1 VRCQQEAPVIEKEF
15 FQKFKDRGLKVLAMG
30 VKENVEQA
38 SSWSSQHRLTYP
50 VMIDLEGEIYQKYGT
65 GSVPYHVLI
74 DKKFIIRHSE
84 ERFDKDRLIQLL
96 AQYI

>member
-1 VRCQQEAPVIEKEF
+1 VRCQQEAPVIEKEIW
-15 FQKFKDRGLKVLAMG
+15 QRFKEAGLKVLAIG

-50 VMIDLEGEIYQKYGT
+50 VIIDPEGNIYKKYGT

-74 DKKFIIRHSE
+74 DKKLIIRHSQ
-84 ERFDKDRLIQLL
+84 ERFDRDRLIQALD
-96 AQYI
+96 QYI

>member
-1 VRCQQEAPVIEKEF
+1 
-15 FQKFKDRGLKVLAMG
+15 LKVLAIG

-50 VMIDLEGEIYQKYGT
+50 VIIDPEGEIYQKYGT

-84 ERFDKDRLIQLL
+84 GELDKTNLIQNLNNHL
-96 AQYI
+96 KNET